1 MNIDDFWKCPNCGAG
16 TEEDHGGLGVEESVV
31 YACKGPGRTCE
42 GLVCECSSWADD
54 DAVGVAEQHGTYL
67 YPCSYA
73 ICYHCAWSGE
83 MAGKDDGTPNRV
95 WVLMRYDKGE
105 KVRSTGVFE
114 TAKDAN
120 ARAKG
125 ERKRGIKCKVV
136 KFCRDM

>member
-1 MNIDDFWKCPNCGAG
+1 MNIDDFWRCPNCGAG
-16 TEEDHGGLGVEESVV
+16 AGENHGGLGVSIHLEEV
-31 YACKGPGRTCE
+31 CKERMGSCE
-42 GLVCECSSWADD
+42 GMICDCDNE
-54 DAVGVAEQHGTYL
+54 GGPEHGTASD
-67 YPCSYA
+67 PCSNA
-73 ICYHCAWSGE
+73 FCTHCGWAGKV
-83 MAGKDDGTPNRV
+83 AGKDDGTPNRV

-136 KFCRDM
+136 KFRRDM